1 MKTKRYNQTSVS
13 KCLNLSQETSKK
25 KKCVRDFDFKRL
37 ILVSYVFSHILSII
51 LTEEL
56 LLDLDCLSERDSK

>member
-1 MKTKRYNQTSVS
+1 MSQFVS
-13 KCLNLSQETSKK
+13 KNEPKK
-25 KKCVRDFDFKRL
+25 IKCVRDFDFKRL
-37 ILVSYVFSHILSII
+37 ILVSYVFSHIFSII